1 MKYELWDFYE
11 KEVFEAGELLCC
23 SDSMTEIKAAAKER
37 MAETD
42 GECELFVME
51 RIEGVRA

>member
-11 KEVFEAGELLCC
+11 KEVFEFGELLCC